1 MSATAS
7 DKKREKNKE
16 VRKIIF
22 NFVYILLTIGIIIGF
37 GLLDP
42 NVKDFFTQ
50 LGSLN
55 PLWILLAA
63 SCMLLSW
70 ALESWLLCYVTS
82 FIFKGFNY
90 LKSFKVS
97 MIGVYYSALTPFSS
111 GGQPMQVAHM
121 RHDGVPVGKST
132 SVFCMKFITFEF
144 VICGFF
150 IISFLTNGTY
160 FFQVHPEV
168 FWFSVFG
175 FCINAFLAGVALFAL
190 INKGKMMLIGTKTV
204 QLLARINI
212 IKHPEKSIISLSN
225 TLEDFNTC
233 GTMLRTN
240 FKLLAGSVLLTAAQM
255 FAQFAITYCIYR
267 ALGLSSYSLFAVVSM
282 QALLYLTVSFVP
294 LPGASIASEGGF
306 YLFFAMFFPA
316 EMMFLAMLMW
326 RFFTYY
332 ANIIFGAM
340 FVVYDTIKSMVQRR
354 RRTVVEKARA

>member
-1 MSATAS
+1 MPTMAS
-7 DKKREKNKE
+7 DKKRERNKE

-22 NFVYILLTIGIIIGF
+22 NFIYILLTIGIIVSF

-42 NVKDFFTQ
+42 NVKDFFVQ

-55 PLWILLAA
+55 RVWMTLAICCVLLY
-63 SCMLLSW
+63 W
-70 ALESWLLCYVTS
+70 ALEGGLLCYITS

-90 LKSFKVS
+90 FKAFKSS

-150 IISFLTNGTY
+150 IVSFLANGTY
-160 FFQVHPEV
+160 FFQLHPEV

-175 FCINAFLAGVALFAL
+175 FAINAFLAGVALFAL
-190 INKGKMMLIGTKTV
+190 INKGKMMLIGTKLV
-204 QLLARINI
+204 QLLAKVKIV
-212 IKHPEKSIISLSN
+212 KHPQKAILSLSAQ
-225 TLEDFNTC
+225 LEDFNTC

-240 FKLLAGSVLLTAAQM
+240 FKLLLGSVLLTIVQM
-255 FAQFAITYCIYR
+255 FVHFAITYCIYR

-316 EMMFLAMLMW
+316 EMMFIAMLMW

-332 ANIIFGAM
+332 ANIIFGAI
-340 FVVYDTIKSMVQRR
+340 FVVYDTVKSMLRR
-354 RRTVVEKARA
+354 RRQTVVEEVGA